1 MDWASIAGLILG
13 VAGVLVGQ
21 GMEGG
26 KLSSLLQPAAFA
38 IVVIGTLGA
47 VLLQTKPATFV
58 RGLRMAR
65 WIVAPPPDTRVTLA
79 REIGAWNAT
88 AKRDGMLSLER
99 YMLASKDKFN
109 AKGLRLIVDG
119 IHPDKLRNL
128 LDTEITAYET
138 AERQAVRI
146 WESAAGYSPTIGILG
161 AVLGLIQ
168 VMENLADPSKLGAG
182 IAIAF
187 VSTIY
192 GVGLANLFFY
202 PIANKL
208 KVIVTQHVHQ
218 QEIAAAVFY
227 DIATGDHSRVIDER
241 IATLLREYD

>member
-1 MDWASIAGLILG
+1 MDWASL
-13 VAGVLVGQ
+13 VGVLVALAGIIVGQ
-21 GMEGG
+21 VLEGG
-26 KLSSLLQPAAFA
+26 KLSSLVQPAAFA
-38 IVVIGTLGA
+38 IVVVGTVGA
-47 VLLQTKPATFV
+47 VLLQTRLATFLK
-58 RGLRMAR
+58 GLRMLR
-65 WIVAPPPDTRVTLA
+65 LVFAPPVDTRAALA
-79 REIGAWNAT
+79 RDIRSWIQT
-88 AKRDGMLSLER
+88 ARRDGLLALER
-99 YMLASKDKFN
+99 HMLASKDPFTI
-109 AKGLRLIVDG
+109 KGLRLVVDG
-119 IHPDKLRNL
+119 IQPDKLRQL

-161 AVLGLIQ
+161 AVIGLIH
-168 VMENLADPSKLGAG
+168 VMENLTDPNKLGAG
-182 IAIAF
+182 IAVAF

-208 KVIVTQHVHQ
+208 KNIVIQEVHQ

-241 IATLLREYD
+241 IATLLREP

>member
-1 MDWASIAGLILG
+1 MDWASIAGIILG
-13 VAGVLVGQ
+13 VAGVLIGQ

-38 IVVIGTLGA
+38 IVVVGTLGA
-47 VLLQTKPATFV
+47 VLLQTRPQTFS
-58 RGLRMAR
+58 RGMVMLR
-65 WIVAPPPDTRVTLA
+65 WIIKPPPDSRAALA
-79 REIGAWNAT
+79 RDITAWNNAV
-88 AKRDGMLSLER
+88 KRDGHLSLER
-99 YMLASKDKFN
+99 FMLASKDKFN

-119 IHPDKLRNL
+119 IHPDKLRQL
-128 LDTEITAYET
+128 LDTEITAFET

-168 VMENLADPSKLGAG
+168 VMENLSDPSRLGPG

-208 KVIVTQHVHQ
+208 KNIVTQQVHQ

-227 DIATGDHSRVIDER
+227 DLATGDHSRVIDER
-241 IATLLREYD
+241 IATLLREHH

>member
-1 MDWASIAGLILG
+1 MDWAS
-13 VAGVLVGQ
+13 VAGVVLAIAGIIIGQ
-21 GMEGG
+21 NLEGG
-26 KLSSLLQPAAFA
+26 KLTSLLQPAAFA
-38 IVVIGTLGA
+38 IVVIGTFGA
-47 VLLQTKPATFV
+47 VMLQTRFKTLL
-58 RGLRMAR
+58 RGLRMLR
-65 WIVAPPPDTRVTLA
+65 MVFAPPPDTRQVLA
-79 REIGAWNAT
+79 RDIRGWIQT
-88 AKRDGMLSLER
+88 ARRDGLLALER
-99 YMLASKDKFN
+99 HMLASKDPFN
-109 AKGLRLIVDG
+109 VKGLRLIVDG
-119 IHPDKLRNL
+119 IAPDKLRQL

-161 AVLGLIQ
+161 AVLGLVH
-168 VMENLADPSKLGAG
+168 VMENLTDPSKLGAG
-182 IAIAF
+182 IAVAF

-208 KVIVTQHVHQ
+208 KAIVTQAVHQ

-241 IATLLREYD
+241 IATLLQEH